1 MAHHVPNGIK
11 GIGKTIY
18 NPIKHSQNC
27 IWLIFAKQA
36 WGTNFPYKISMHTF
50 FKLQSILVN
59 WVDSKKAKCG
69 TLERLAAQIFHQN
82 CIKYL
87 HSNFLLTLEEMCTA
101 EKCKYCDSCHFPA
114 TTTTEESNF
123 SGNYGFDAGYFWQ
136 YHNKGPSIVKWL

>member
-36 WGTNFPYKISMHTF
+36 WGTNFPCKISMLTF
-50 FKLQSILVN
+50 FQTSMYPWI
-59 WVDSKKAKCG
+59 DFKKANSR
-69 TLERLAAQIFHQN
+69 TLEWIGCCTNVSPKLYQIFT
-82 CIKYL
+82 
-87 HSNFLLTLEEMCTA
+87 NFLLEEMCAA
-101 EKCKYCDSCHFPA
+101 EKCKYWDSCRFSGDNNY
-114 TTTTEESNF
+114 EGKSNF

-136 YHNKGPSIVKWL
+136 YHNKGPSFVKWL